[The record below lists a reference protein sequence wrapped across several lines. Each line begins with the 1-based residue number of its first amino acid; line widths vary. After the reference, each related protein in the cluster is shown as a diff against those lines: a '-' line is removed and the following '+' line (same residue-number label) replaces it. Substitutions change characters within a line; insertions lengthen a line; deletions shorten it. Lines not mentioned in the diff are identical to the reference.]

1 MSSTTHKARAIQPA
15 DATGEVSAGD
25 SPTALV
31 NQILK
36 HRDVSAEPST
46 GEEDIAATVSVM
58 LRVQPPPV
66 ALLMIQ
72 SPKFAQRFSQSLQAA
87 GFELTLAESK
97 EQAVGSVLERHC
109 VLAVTDRLELAR
121 SLRALGT
128 GRLLQI
134 MHVGSRRG
142 RNVEAALQAG
152 ADECLDGDAPDL
164 LLQARF
170 AAARRLG
177 DLESAL
183 RATFVVGR
191 RLATTDELTGVANRR
206 FFSRHYPREISRA
219 ARHGHAVAVAM
230 CDIDHFKR
238 INDELGHGAGDAV
251 LRECAQRMQRSLRR
265 GTDWMARLGGDEF
278 AIVMPETDIER
289 ALDVCR
295 KLRDVVSGAPV
306 LSDGVEM
313 PLTASFGLASINPAS
328 REISRLAER
337 LLAAA
342 DQALY
347 RRKKAGRNGVTAE
360 KLKWEPAAPVT
371 GPGSA

>member
-1 MSSTTHKARAIQPA
+1 MSSTTQKARAAYPA
-15 DATGEVSAGD
+15 DSTGEVSAGE

-36 HRDVSAEPST
+36 HRDTATAPAT
-46 GEEDIAATVSVM
+46 GEEDIAATVTVM
-58 LRVQPPPV
+58 LRVQPPPS

-72 SPKFAQRFSQSLQAA
+72 NSRFARRFAQSLEMA
-87 GFELTLAESK
+87 GFEVTVADSK
-97 EQAVGSVLERHC
+97 DQAVAFVLAHHC

-121 SLRALGT
+121 SLRALGSA
-128 GRLLQI
+128 RLLQI
-134 MHVGSRRG
+134 MQVTSRRR
-142 RNVEAALQAG
+142 RNAEAALQAG
-152 ADECLDGDAPDL
+152 ADECVDGDAPDL

-191 RLATTDELTGVANRR
+191 RMATTDELTGVANRR
-206 FFSRHYPREISRA
+206 FFSRHYAREISRA
-219 ARHGHAVAVAM
+219 ARYGHAVAVAM

-251 LRECAQRMQRSLRR
+251 LRECAQRMQRCLRR
-265 GTDWMARLGGDEF
+265 GADWMARLGGDEF
-278 AIVMPETDIER
+278 VIVMPETDVER

-295 KLRDVVSGAPV
+295 KLRDVVSGEPV
-306 LSDGVEM
+306 VSEGLEM
-313 PLTASFGLASINPAS
+313 RLTASFGLASINPAP
-328 REISRLAER
+328 REVSRLAER

-347 RRKKAGRNGVTAE
+347 RRKKAGRNGVTAD
-360 KLKWEPAAPVT
+360 KLKWEPSAPVT
-371 GPGSA
+371 APDSA